1 VIPQGLPAA
10 IRNQRLHTL
19 SKEIPMRFIRFWST
33 LLGGALVVGTVSAAP
48 ASSPELTVR
57 QFMEVVRSGR
67 DPDAAPS
74 YFAPVVQAHQVT
86 SEGETTVA
94 RTPAVYAEHVRGFKD
109 AFGDYRFDIEELIAQ
124 GDRVYVRWRQQGRHR
139 GSILGEA
146 PTGATLTEIG
156 SAVYRVVDG
165 RIVEYWIQL
174 DRKGL
179 EVQLERAT
187 IGGSSPTPKRTP

>member
-1 VIPQGLPAA
+1 
-10 IRNQRLHTL
+10 
-19 SKEIPMRFIRFWST
+19 MRFIRLIST
-33 LLGGALVVGTVSAAP
+33 LLGSALAVGTATAAA

-67 DPDAAPS
+67 APDDAAR

-94 RTPAVYAEHVRGFKD
+94 RTPAEYAEHVHGFKE

-124 GDRVYVRWRQQGRHR
+124 GDRVYVRWRQQGIHQ
-139 GSILGEA
+139 GSINGES
-146 PTGATLTEIG
+146 PTGAPLTEIG

-179 EVQLERAT
+179 EVQLERISRPGVAP
-187 IGGSSPTPKRTP
+187 GEGTP

>member
-1 VIPQGLPAA
+1 
-10 IRNQRLHTL
+10 
-19 SKEIPMRFIRFWST
+19 MRFIRFITT
-33 LLGGALVVGTVSAAP
+33 LLGSALAAGTVTAAP
-48 ASSPELTVR
+48 SSSPELTVR

-67 DPDAAPS
+67 DPDAAS
-74 YFAPVVQAHQVT
+74 RYFAPVVQAHQVT

-94 RTPAVYAEHVRGFKD
+94 RTPAEYAGHVRSFKE

-124 GDRVYVRWRQQGRHR
+124 GDRVYVRWRQQGSHR
-139 GSILGEA
+139 GSIGGELPTEA
-146 PTGATLTEIG
+146 PLTEIG
-156 SAVYRVVDG
+156 SAVYRVAGG

-187 IGGSSPTPKRTP
+187 HSTQSKRS

>member
-1 VIPQGLPAA
+1 
-10 IRNQRLHTL
+10 
-19 SKEIPMRFIRFWST
+19 MRFIRFLPT
-33 LLGGALVVGTVSAAP
+33 LLGGALAVGTATAASAG
-48 ASSPELTVR
+48 SPELTVR
-57 QFMEVVRSGR
+57 QFMDVVRSGR
-67 DPDAAPS
+67 DPDAASS

-94 RTPAVYAEHVRGFKD
+94 RTPAEYAGHVRSFKE

-124 GDRVYVRWRQQGRHR
+124 GDRVYVRWRQQGSHR
-139 GSILGEA
+139 GSIGGEP
-146 PTGATLTEIG
+146 PTGAPLTEIG

-179 EVQLERAT
+179 EVQLERAARST
-187 IGGSSPTPKRTP
+187 HSKNP